1 MRYKAAVIGLGQIG
15 SAFDDDAKR
24 VDIWTHSGAYSA
36 CPRTE
41 LVAGA
46 DPEPRRRNAFL
57 ARRKTARAHADW
69 REMLRAEKP
78 DIVSV
83 CTPVATHREI
93 ALGAAEA
100 GVKAIFLE
108 KPMCAEVRQAR
119 EVLEACER
127 LGVVLAV
134 NHSRRWDPVVTQA
147 RDLVASGAIGEP
159 RSLVGWYSE
168 KIYNM
173 GTHLLDAMRLLG
185 GELDWVSGDRFAD
198 ASGDEPTVAGFL
210 GFSSGAKGFLA
221 CQGRRESFVFELDVL
236 GSRGRLRLTDNCRRL
251 ELSQF
256 KESPNF
262 SGYDELASFPVPAK
276 ADRPSGFLAAVG
288 DLADCLDG
296 LKKAPSCTGRDGLL
310 ALAAAEALR
319 VSAADG
325 GRRIFLE
332 EFAAAGRKPA

>member
-15 SAFDDDAKR
+15 SAFDEDAKR
-24 VDIWTHSGAYSA
+24 VEIWTHSGAYSA

-46 DPEPRRRNAFL
+46 DPDAGRRGAFL

-83 CTPVATHREI
+83 CTPIATHHEI

-119 EVLEACER
+119 EVMEACER
-127 LGVVLAV
+127 RNVVLAV
-134 NHSRRWDPVVTQA
+134 NHSRRWDPVVTRA
-147 RDLVASGAIGEP
+147 RDIVAAGALGEP

-168 KIYNM
+168 KVYNM

-185 GELDWVSGDRFAD
+185 GELDWVSGAPFPG
-198 ASGDEPTVAGFL
+198 ASADEPTVAGFL
-210 GFSSGAKGFLA
+210 GFASGAKGFLA
-221 CQGRRESFVFELDVL
+221 CQGRRESFVFELDLL
-236 GSRGRLRLTDNCRRL
+236 GSRGRLRLADNCRKL
-251 ELSQF
+251 ELSLF
-256 KESPNF
+256 KESPHF
-262 SGYDELASFPVPAK
+262 SGYEELADAPLPPP

-296 LKKAPSCTGRDGLL
+296 VRKAPSCTGRDGLL

-319 VSAADG
+319 VSAAEG
-325 GRRIFLE
+325 GRRIVLE
-332 EFAAAGRKPA
+332 EFVADRKPA